1 MKNLMTRDLL
11 VHSVF
16 PEYFVEDDD
25 DDILEHHGVE
35 GMSWGDRNGPP
46 YPLGGVDKKIARAEY
61 KRKKE
66 KERRLKKLQ
75 RAAKKARKAKK
86 KEEERQADIL
96 KKKQKLMK
104 KGDLDA
110 IRKNAKLF
118 TNEELQYAIE
128 RDEQKRALK
137 GDKERSKDEAMDLAI
152 RRMAQIGDIAASAQ
166 KVLAAAKV
174 GAEVVGQFKSN
185 RVKDMEADEKRWN
198 AIAKEFESLNKVDP
212 DAAANFLRG
221 QRALLGRDQDDARA
235 QRAIDRQNRQNG
247 NAGGAATGGNTEPRR
262 QTLRDAFARG
272 RRNGGRSLRSRPA
285 VPSTPQ
291 TNTTQQTAP
300 TPQLSGQTAQNQI
313 TRLTE
318 SGLTRNV
325 NTAARDRGLSEM
337 RNRGRNAFAS
347 RNAYRPQMSSLP
359 VQQLTSPQSNR
370 HNINPQTRELL
381 QQRLNNGRGFITGA
395 RNRTRWT
402 ARSASSVPSTPM
414 PDTRDLLRS
423 MGAI

>member
-16 PEYFVEDDD
+16 PEYFIDDEDDD
-25 DDILEHHGVE
+25 ALEHHGVE

-75 RAAKKARKAKK
+75 KAAKKARKAKK

-137 GDKERSKDEAMDLAI
+137 GDKERSKDEAMELAM
-152 RRMAQIGDIAASAQ
+152 RRMAQIGEIAASAQ
-166 KVLAAAKV
+166 KVLGAAKV
-174 GAEVVGQFKSN
+174 GAEIVGQYKAN
-185 RVKDMEADEKRWN
+185 KVKDMEANEKKWN
-198 AIAKEFESLNKVDP
+198 AIAKEFDALYKVDQ
-212 DAAANFLRG
+212 DAAAAYLAGQREAEGRSISRRNDRG
-221 QRALLGRDQDDARA
+221 QNNSGNQQGASQRNLTRDQVR
-235 QRAIDRQNRQNG
+235 G
-247 NAGGAATGGNTEPRR
+247 
-262 QTLRDAFARG
+262 AFARG
-272 RRNGGRSLRSRPA
+272 RQNGGRTLHSPRSQN
-285 VPSTPQ
+285 VPTPQ
-291 TNTTQQTAP
+291 VNPPQ
-300 TPQLSGQTAQNQI
+300 QLSGQTAQNQI

-318 SGLTRNV
+318 GGVTRNV
-325 NTAARDRGLSEM
+325 NTAARNRGLQAM
-337 RNRGRNAFAS
+337 RTSGRNAFAP
-347 RNAYRPQMSSLP
+347 RTAYRTQSNSLP
-359 VQQLTSPQSNR
+359 VQQTAQVTTNQLQG
-370 HNINPQTRELL
+370 HNINQQTRNVL
-381 QQRLNNGRGFITGA
+381 QQRVSNGRGFITGG

>member
-16 PEYFVEDDD
+16 PEYFVEDED

-75 RAAKKARKAKK
+75 KAAKKARKAKK

-137 GDKERSKDEAMDLAI
+137 GDKERSKDESMELMM
-152 RRMAQIGDIAASAQ
+152 RRMAQVGDMAVSAK
-166 KVLAAAKV
+166 KVLDAAKV
-174 GAEVVGQFKSN
+174 GAEIVGQYKAN
-185 RVKDMEADEKRWN
+185 KVKDMEAKEKKWN
-198 AIAKEFESLNKVDP
+198 AIAKEFDALYKVDQE
-212 DAAANFLRG
+212 AAAAYLAG
-221 QRALLGRDQDDARA
+221 QREAEGRRDSRRNDRNQNNSGNNNQASTSQRDLRDQV
-235 QRAIDRQNRQNG
+235 RQG
-247 NAGGAATGGNTEPRR
+247 
-262 QTLRDAFARG
+262 FARG
-272 RRNGGRSLRSRPA
+272 RANRGEQLRSPRA
-285 VPSTPQ
+285 NNVPTPQ
-291 TNTTQQTAP
+291 VNPPQ
-300 TPQLSGQTAQNQI
+300 QLSGQTAQSQI

-318 SGLTRNV
+318 GGVTRNV
-325 NTAARDRGLSEM
+325 NTAARNRGLQAM
-337 RNRGRNAFAS
+337 RTSGRNAFAP
-347 RNAYRPQMSSLP
+347 RTAYRTQSNSLP
-359 VQQLTSPQSNR
+359 VQQTAQVTTNQLQG
-370 HNINPQTRELL
+370 HNINQQTRNVL
-381 QQRLNNGRGFITGA
+381 QQRVSNGRGFITGA

-402 ARSASSVPSTPM
+402 ARSASSIPSTPM

>member
-16 PEYFVEDDD
+16 PEYFVNDED

-137 GDKERSKDEAMDLAI
+137 GDKERSKDEAMELAM
-152 RRMAQIGDIAASAQ
+152 RRMAQIGEIAASAQ
-166 KVLAAAKV
+166 KVLGAAKV
-174 GAEVVGQFKSN
+174 GAEIVGQYKAN
-185 RVKDMEADEKRWN
+185 KVKDMEANEKKWN
-198 AIAKEFESLNKVDP
+198 AIAKEFDALYRVDQE
-212 DAAANFLRG
+212 AAAAYLAGQREAEGRSVFRRNDRG
-221 QRALLGRDQDDARA
+221 QNNSGNNNQASTSHRDLRDQV
-235 QRAIDRQNRQNG
+235 RQG
-247 NAGGAATGGNTEPRR
+247 
-262 QTLRDAFARG
+262 FARG
-272 RRNGGRSLRSRPA
+272 RANRGEQLRSPRA
-285 VPSTPQ
+285 NNVPTPQ
-291 TNTTQQTAP
+291 VNPPQ
-300 TPQLSGQTAQNQI
+300 QLSGQTAQSQI

-318 SGLTRNV
+318 GGITRNV
-325 NTAARDRGLSEM
+325 NTEA
-337 RNRGRNAFAS
+337 RNRGLQAMRTRGRTAFAP
-347 RNAYRPQMSSLP
+347 RTAYRTQSSALP
-359 VQQLTSPQSNR
+359 VQQTAQITTNQLQG
-370 HNINPQTRELL
+370 HNINQQTRNVL
-381 QQRLNNGRGFITGA
+381 QQRVANGRGFITGA

-402 ARSASSVPSTPM
+402 
-414 PDTRDLLRS
+414 TR
-423 MGAI
+423 